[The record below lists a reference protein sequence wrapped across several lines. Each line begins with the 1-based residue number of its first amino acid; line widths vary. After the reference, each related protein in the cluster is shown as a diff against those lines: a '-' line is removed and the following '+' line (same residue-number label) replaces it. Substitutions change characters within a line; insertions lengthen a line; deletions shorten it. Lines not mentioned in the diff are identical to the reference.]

1 MNDYG
6 TMPHE
11 DPAVRAFRALR
22 DEGHAHHAEVIA
34 RLAEAPDYAPSFAL
48 TNKKLDWLVECQA
61 QTRTDEDLIRWI
73 AEAAVSLREPD
84 YEAQCEAITA
94 LNASRK
100 AFDRAREA
108 HEWSNRIDRS
118 IAEQQKQCRRWGI
131 GGLIGGPL
139 AVMALV
145 YMVVHIVPASWLL
158 AERLAART
166 LGLGMTDAGI
176 RLLVAGNPAMADAI
190 GAGVRIVS
198 DNETTLGACQ
208 SRAAK
213 ERRAVR
219 CVIKMTAR

>member
-1 MNDYG
+1 MNDHA
-6 TMPHE
+6 MIPND

-22 DEGHAHHAEVIA
+22 DEGDAHHAEVMA
-34 RLAEAPDYAPSFAL
+34 RLAERPDYAPSFAL
-48 TNKKLDWLVECQA
+48 TNRKLDWLVKACTNGQTVDDLLA
-61 QTRTDEDLIRWI
+61 QVEDVTTR
-73 AEAAVSLREPD
+73 LREPD
-84 YEAQCEAITA
+84 HEAQHEAIAA

-118 IAEQQKQCRRWGI
+118 INEQAKQCRRWGI
-131 GGLIGGPL
+131 GGLIAGPL
-139 AVMALV
+139 GIAMLA
-145 YMVVHIVPASWLL
+145 YAVVHIMPASWLL
-158 AERLAART
+158 TERLAARA

-190 GAGVRIVS
+190 EKGVRIVT

-208 SRAAK
+208 SRAAQ

-219 CVIKMTAR
+219 CVIEMTAR